1 MNKKIK
7 ILIFLAIIVALIPL
21 GYKQYINQIIISKIN
36 SLNDKGFVVSKEK
49 DTSGYLSTVQSYK
62 LVISNSDTIYDAF
75 LSKLFNPGEEKIIKK
90 VLSSSNGSEMR
101 VDLNILNFP
110 TSHPD
115 AISIYLISLPSNL
128 MSKGKSDQLLQQI
141 SKFLKDKGVGESIS
155 INALGKVTSIK
166 LKNIDKQ
173 FNIKK
178 NSLEIK
184 LKDYVTDIK
193 RFDLYNYNYAFKIT
207 NKLFDLKTISNA
219 RSKFSLGY
227 KNLKCNLDRENIYN
241 YSMLCNL
248 DKFYLK
254 AKKYKEQ
261 TLVLSSIFGSSSS
274 SLKKNSINYMFKYKI
289 KDINFNSSSKYRKE
303 GLSVKNLVYKGN
315 ISGIDKELIDE
326 INKLSYVNS
335 KQNLNGQYK
344 DIIQKILNH
353 GFVFDITE
361 LSTSSTNVLAS
372 NKTISIGAVKVDMSL
387 KLNKNDMQF
396 FKNTKPRKILGYIT
410 MRVNLRMKKKDYQ
423 FFNGL
428 NKRKKVGRLSKMVK
442 YQGDDAVFVLKFSN
456 GKLSINNQ
464 RVF

>member
-7 ILIFLAIIVALIPL
+7 ILIFLAIIVVLLPL

-49 DTSGYLSTVQSYK
+49 DTGGYLSTVQSYK
-62 LVISNSDTIYDAF
+62 LVISNSDTIYDSF

-90 VLSSSNGSEMR
+90 LLSSSNGSEMR

-115 AISIYLISLPSNL
+115 AINIYLVSLPSSL
-128 MSKGKSDQLLQQI
+128 MLKGKSDQLLQQI
-141 SKFLKDKGVGESIS
+141 VKFLKDKGVGESIS
-155 INALGKVTSIK
+155 INALGKATSIK

-184 LKDYVTDIK
+184 LKDYVVDIK
-193 RFDLYNYNYAFKIT
+193 RADLYNYNYAFKMT
-207 NKLFDLKTISNA
+207 NKLFDLKAISNA
-219 RSKFSLGY
+219 KSKFSLGY

-254 AKKYKEQ
+254 SKKYKEQ
-261 TLVLSSIFGSSSS
+261 TLVLGNIFGSTNS
-274 SLKKNSINYMFKYKI
+274 SLEKNSINYMFKYKI
-289 KDINFNSSSKYRKE
+289 KDINFNSSSKYRK
-303 GLSVKNLVYKGN
+303 GGAIVKNLVYKGN

-326 INKLSYVNS
+326 INKLSYINS

-344 DIIQKILNH
+344 DIVQKILNH

-361 LSTSSTNVLAS
+361 LSTSSTEAIAN
-372 NKTISIGAVKVDMSL
+372 NKTISIGAVKLDMSL

-396 FKNTKPRKILGYIT
+396 FKNTKPREILGYIT
-410 MRVNLRMKKKDYQ
+410 MRANLRMKKKDYQ
-423 FFNGL
+423 FFNNL
-428 NKRKKVGRLSKMVK
+428 NKRKKLGGISKMVK
-442 YQGDDAVFVLKFSN
+442 YQGDDAVFTLKFSN
-456 GKLSINNQ
+456 GKLSINDQ
-464 RVF
+464 KVF